1 MLLVFLWVKKMWS
14 VILFMD
20 SSLGFEHHIRHV
32 CRTAFAH
39 LHVISRVS
47 KNISHSHRLLL
58 IRALVLSRID
68 FCCSL
73 FYGVSGES
81 MRRLNR
87 IITSSLSLLLG
98 LKKRTS
104 ADIQAELKRQ
114 RWLTVQQKI
123 NYRLLVITY
132 EALSGRGPVFFQINS
147 NLYLITICSVPYQ
160 IINLRFHFAE
170 PQSDSDHSLM

>member
-1 MLLVFLWVKKMWS
+1 
-14 VILFMD
+14 
-20 SSLGFEHHIRHV
+20 V

-47 KNISHSHRLLL
+47 KNISHRHRLLL
-58 IRALVLSRID
+58 LSALVLSRID

-73 FYGVSGES
+73 FYGVIGES

-87 IITSSLSLLLG
+87 IITSSLSLLMG

-104 ADIQAELKRQ
+104 ADIQVESKRQ
-114 RWLTVQQKI
+114 RWLTVQKKI
-123 NYRLLVITY
+123 NYRLLVITN
-132 EALSGRGPVFFQINS
+132 EALSGPGPVFIQISS

-160 IINLRFHFAE
+160 IINLRFHFTE